1 MKYNRRNFIAI
12 SGLASTALFIPN
24 FLKAFERVNKG
35 LLQTDKGKKLV
46 VVQLSGGNDGL
57 NTVVPYRNDIY
68 YSGRQGIA
76 VQRNQVITLNDELG
90 LNPNLTAF
98 KKLYDN
104 ANLAVINNVGYP
116 NPDRSHFR
124 SMDIWQTAS
133 GANDYV
139 RSGWVGRFLDAQC
152 ADCNN
157 AYHAIE
163 VDDTLSLAMKGD
175 KKTGIALRD
184 PARLYNSTAE
194 KYFADTVASYK
205 AHGSATDTDLNYL
218 YKTMVETVSSADYI
232 YKESKVYKS
241 DVEYPQ
247 TDFAKN
253 LKTVAELIVGGID
266 TDVFYVSLGSFD
278 THVNQVSQ
286 QNRLL
291 GQLSDGLDAF
301 VTDLKMNDRFKDV
314 LIMTFSE
321 FGRRVKQNASNGT
334 DHGTANNIFM
344 MSGALSKPGI
354 YNDSPNLND
363 LDEGDLKYHIDFRS
377 LYATVLN
384 KWLNANDEQILG
396 GKFEHVSVI

>member
-1 MKYNRRNFIAI
+1 MKYNRRNFIAL
-12 SGLASTALFIPN
+12 SGLASTAILIPD
-24 FLKAFERVNKG
+24 FLKAFEKVNRG
-35 LLQTDKGKKLV
+35 FLEAANGKKLV
-46 VVQLSGGNDGL
+46 VIQLSGGNDGL

-76 VQRNQVITLNDELG
+76 VQQNQVLTLNDELG
-90 LNPNLTAF
+90 LNPNLTALKGLF
-98 KKLYDN
+98 DN
-104 ANLAVINNVGYP
+104 SNLAIINNVGYP

-133 GANDYV
+133 GSDQYIK
-139 RSGWVGRFLDAQC
+139 SGWIGRFLDAQC

-163 VDDTLSLAMKGD
+163 VDDTLSLAMKGEN
-175 KKTGIALRD
+175 KNGIALRD
-184 PARLYNSTAE
+184 PKRLYSSTAE
-194 KYFADTVASYK
+194 QYFADTVAEYK
-205 AHGSATDTDLNYL
+205 KNGSVADTNLNYL
-218 YKTMVETVSSADYI
+218 YKTMVETLSSADYI
-232 YKESKVYKS
+232 YKESKIYQSQV
-241 DVEYPQ
+241 VYPQ

-266 TDVFYVSLGSFD
+266 TNVFYVSLGSFD
-278 THVNQVSQ
+278 THVNQVGQ

-291 GQLSDGLDAF
+291 GQFSEGIEAF
-301 VTDLKMNDRFKDV
+301 VSDLKRNDRFNDV

-344 MSGALSKPGI
+344 MSGALAKPGI

-396 GKFEHVSVI
+396 NKFDYVSVI

>member
-1 MKYNRRNFIAI
+1 MKYNRRKFIAL
-12 SGLASTALFIPN
+12 SGLASTAILIPN
-24 FLKAFERVNKG
+24 FLKAFGKINHG
-35 LLQTDKGKKLV
+35 LVESANGKKLV
-46 VVQLSGGNDGL
+46 IIQLSGGNDGL

-68 YSGRQGIA
+68 YAGRQGIA
-76 VQRNQVITLNDELG
+76 IQQSGVLTLNDELG
-90 LNPNLTAF
+90 LNPNLTAL

-104 ANLAVINNVGYP
+104 ANLAIINNVGYP

-133 GANDYV
+133 GSDQYLK
-139 RSGWVGRFLDAQC
+139 SGWVGRFLDAQC

-163 VDDTLSLAMKGD
+163 VDDTLSLAMKGEN
-175 KKTGIALRD
+175 KNGIALRD
-184 PARLYNSTAE
+184 PNRLYASTAE
-194 KYFADTVASYK
+194 KYFADTVAGYQKNSGG
-205 AHGSATDTDLNYL
+205 ADINLNYL
-218 YKTMVETVSSADYI
+218 YKTMVETLSSADYI
-232 YKESKVYKS
+232 YKESKIYKS
-241 DVEYPQ
+241 DITYPT
-247 TDFAKN
+247 TDFSKN
-253 LKTVAELIVGGID
+253 LKTIAELIVAGID
-266 TDVFYVSLGSFD
+266 TSVFYVSLGSFD
-278 THVNQVSQ
+278 THVNQVGQ

-301 VTDLKMNDRFKDV
+301 IADLKKNDKFKDV
-314 LIMTFSE
+314 MIMTFSE

-344 MSGALSKPGI
+344 ISGSLAKPGI

-384 KWLNANDEQILG
+384 KWLDANDEQILG
-396 GKFEHVSVI
+396 NRFDYVSVI